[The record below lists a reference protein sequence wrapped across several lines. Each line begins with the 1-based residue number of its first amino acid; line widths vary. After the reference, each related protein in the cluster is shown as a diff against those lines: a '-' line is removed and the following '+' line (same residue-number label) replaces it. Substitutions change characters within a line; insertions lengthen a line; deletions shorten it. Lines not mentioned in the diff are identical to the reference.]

1 MDPRASDPN
10 RLASHTLLHRTRAAC
25 TTAGQTGGCRGRI
38 WHSAREQG
46 CTDSHVSSC
55 SCVGEEGCQ
64 IGGRMHQEGMVALL
78 SVRARK
84 ALAARADDAHSWSG
98 GESVHV
104 HAGAGAYD
112 HVDATGRK

>member
-1 MDPRASDPN
+1 
-10 RLASHTLLHRTRAAC
+10 
-25 TTAGQTGGCRGRI
+25 
-38 WHSAREQG
+38 
-46 CTDSHVSSC
+46 
-55 SCVGEEGCQ
+55 
-64 IGGRMHQEGMVALL
+64 MHQEGMVALL

-104 HAGAGAYD
+104 HAGASAYD